1 MPMVALG
8 TLLLLV
14 KWAEFGPFERMP
26 WWVALLPFGIAILWW
41 EFADNSGWTQRRV
54 IDKLEKRKT
63 DRRQKA
69 MDALGLD
76 TRREKQVTRAQEEAA
91 RRTSAPT
98 ATADPTMRDHNE
110 SSRRDPRL

>member
-8 TLLLLV
+8 VLLLLL
-14 KWAEFGPFERMP
+14 KWAEFGPFERMS
-26 WWVALLPFGIAILWW
+26 WWWALLPFGIAILWW

-54 IDKLEKRKT
+54 IDKLEKRKS

-76 TRREKQVTRAQEEAA
+76 TRREKQVTRAQQEAA
-91 RRTSAPT
+91 RRTT
-98 ATADPTMRDHNE
+98 TTTTTADPTMRDHNE
-110 SSRRDPRL
+110 STRRDPRL

>member
-8 TLLLLV
+8 VLLLLL
-14 KWAEFGPFERMP
+14 KWAEFGPFERMS
-26 WWVALLPFGIAILWW
+26 WWWALLPFGIAILWW

-54 IDKLEKRKT
+54 IDKLEKRKA

-76 TRREKQVTRAQEEAA
+76 TRREKQVTRAQQEAA
-91 RRTSAPT
+91 RRTT
-98 ATADPTMRDHNE
+98 TTTADPTMRDHNE
-110 SSRRDPRL
+110 STRRDPRL

>member
-8 TLLLLV
+8 VLLLLL

-26 WWVALLPFGIAILWW
+26 WWAALIPFGLAILWW

-54 IDKLEKRKT
+54 IDKLEKRKA

-76 TRREKQVTRAQEEAA
+76 TRREKQATQARHDAA
-91 RRTSAPT
+91 RRT
-98 ATADPTMRDHNE
+98 TADPTMRDHDE
-110 SSRRDPRL
+110 SRRDPRL